1 VGVLSAWQGRIPR
14 PVFAGT
20 DTSKHETARCPEAWV
35 EAYRHAE
42 ERIASVIGAAR
53 AAAEVQ
59 QRRLPVLLAERMQ
72 VGDLIADGVNMAAGP
87 YTRAT
92 VIQPQLWA

>member
-1 VGVLSAWQGRIPR
+1 MEAVTIAAFARDKGLSHKVPMDA
-14 PVFAGT
+14 
-20 DTSKHETARCPEAWV
+20 ELEAWV

-42 ERIASVIGAAR
+42 ERIASAIGAAR

-59 QRRLPVLLAERMQ
+59 QRQLPVLLAERMQ